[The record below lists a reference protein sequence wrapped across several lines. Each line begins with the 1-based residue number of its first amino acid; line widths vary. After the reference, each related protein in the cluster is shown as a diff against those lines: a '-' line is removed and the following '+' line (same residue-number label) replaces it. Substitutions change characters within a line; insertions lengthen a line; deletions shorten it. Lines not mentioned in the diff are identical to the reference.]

1 MGKHS
6 RTLVATGIFS
16 RAWWFATGQRVLYT
30 ALASAIPFA
39 LKLSG
44 GEVSVAFV
52 ASVVALS
59 ALASFVTAV
68 ASLPETEATR
78 VPLWRAIAWRLVR
91 QAGQTLAAAVVAY
104 QLVEEVPWADTFQAL
119 GGVLLVT
126 LLRTLLD
133 SLPESSAPDPVV
145 DGDRPA

>member
-1 MGKHS
+1 MGKHA
-6 RTLVATGIFS
+6 LIATGIFS
-16 RAWWFATGQRVLYT
+16 RIWWIATGQRVLYT
-30 ALASAIPFA
+30 MLAAVIPFA
-39 LKLSG
+39 LKLAG
-44 GEVSVAFV
+44 GEVSVLYV
-52 ASVVALS
+52 LS
-59 ALASFVTAV
+59 LTGFAAVFAFVTAL
-68 ASLPETEATR
+68 ARLPETEGAQ